1 MGGDL
6 LGVDSAFTETIA
18 ACDEIVGPRLGWTCA
33 AMIERADTEILAT
46 IVGLQ
51 TMLFTV
57 EVGLAAMWRARGLR
71 CDAVAGTSLGEIAAA
86 HVAGILTLDDA
97 LSIVLARSQLLESI
111 GPEGGTVVINVDAS
125 ESAAL
130 LDGLGGSAWISGFN
144 GPGTTSFSGL
154 DPALEE
160 LIRRGEERG
169 VYTARVRIQ
178 YPAHSPLLMPL
189 AEPLRTAI
197 AGLQP
202 RAGDTP
208 FYSALTAG
216 VVAGQDLTPDYWV
229 RNLIDPVRG
238 KDLLSALLHDRFD
251 VIVEVTPHPI
261 FAKPTNDA
269 IAERRS
275 TARHVATLRRNQP
288 AGDMIAAAVAVIG
301 QGGFAGG
308 REHR

>member
-6 LGVDSAFTETIA
+6 LRVDSAFTETIA

-33 AMIERADTEILAT
+33 AKIEQADTEILAT

-51 TMLFTV
+51 TMLFAV

-86 HVAGILTLDDA
+86 HVAGILGLDEA

-111 GPEGGTVVINVDAS
+111 GPAGGTVVINVDAS
-125 ESAAL
+125 ESASL
-130 LDGLGGSAWISGFN
+130 LDGLGSSAWISGYN

-154 DPALEE
+154 DEALDE
-160 LIRRGEERG
+160 LIRRGEALG

-178 YPAHSPLLMPL
+178 YPAHSPLLVPL
-189 AEPLRTAI
+189 AEPLRAAI
-197 AGLQP
+197 ARIRP
-202 RAGDTP
+202 RVGHTP

-216 VVAGQDLTPDYWV
+216 VVAGPDLTPEYWV

-238 KDLLSALLHDRFD
+238 SDLLGALLHDQFD
-251 VIVEVTPHPI
+251 LIVEVTPHPI

-269 IAERRS
+269 IAAHRS
-275 TARHVATLRRNQP
+275 TARHVATLRRSQP
-288 AGDMIAAAVAVIG
+288 AGDMIAAAVAAIG
-301 QGGFAGG
+301 AAGFGG
-308 REHR
+308 RQERR